1 MAIRSIAVTDTL
13 ETFRTEFNNLTALD
27 FGDAATLA
35 GAGLS
40 STTVVGA
47 VIELAGVVAAASGF
61 FINDGTTS
69 QLIGAGQTINLASSS
84 NINAVVSATDTLT
97 LNLTDS
103 ISVSGTSHTFGN
115 ITVAN
120 GSITDSSG
128 SISFGNENL
137 STSGSLNIT
146 GLTNLAGTTVAGLTS
161 SGIQITTNGTIIFEG
176 SSNNTSETTLTV
188 ANPTTDRV
196 ITIPNETGTLITNQ
210 SSNVV
215 TSGMIVNSTI
225 LTEDIADNQITEAKI
240 GIDAVSSVQM
250 KTLSTLQILNSAGNV
265 VKTIHGAGV

>member
-1 MAIRSIAVTDTL
+1 MAIRTIALTDTL
-13 ETFRTEFNNLTALD
+13 ETFRTEFNNMTSLD

-47 VIELAGVVAAASGF
+47 VIELAGVVAAAQGF
-61 FINDGTTS
+61 YINDGTTT

-146 GLTNLAGTTVAGLTS
+146 GLTTLASATM
-161 SGIQITTNGTIIFEG
+161 SGIQLTTNGTIIFEG
-176 SSNNTSETTLTV
+176 SSNDDNETTLTV
-188 ANPTTDRV
+188 TNPTADRT
-196 ITIPNETGTLITNQ
+196 ITIPNETGTLIT
-210 SSNVV
+210 SN
-215 TSGMIVNSTI
+215 
-225 LTEDIADNQITEAKI
+225 
-240 GIDAVSSVQM
+240 GIDVISESMMADQAISSVQM
-250 KTLSTLQILNSAGNV
+250 KTLSTLQILNSAGTV
-265 VKTIHGAGV
+265 IKTIHGAGV

>member
-1 MAIRSIAVTDTL
+1 MAIRTIALTDTL
-13 ETFRTEFNNLTALD
+13 ETFRTEFNNMTSLD

-47 VIELAGVVAAASGF
+47 VIELAGVVAAAQGF
-61 FINDGTTS
+61 YINDGTTS

-146 GLTNLAGTTVAGLTS
+146 GLTTLASATM
-161 SGIQITTNGTIIFEG
+161 SGIQLTTNGTIIFEG
-176 SSNNTSETTLTV
+176 SSNDDNETTLTV
-188 ANPTTDRV
+188 TNPTADRT
-196 ITIPNETGTLITNQ
+196 ITIPNETGTLIT
-210 SSNVV
+210 SN
-215 TSGMIVNSTI
+215 
-225 LTEDIADNQITEAKI
+225 
-240 GIDAVSSVQM
+240 GIDVISESMMADQAISSVQM
-250 KTLSTLQILNSAGNV
+250 KTLSTLQILNSAGTV
-265 VKTIHGAGV
+265 IKTIHGAGV

>member
-1 MAIRSIAVTDTL
+1 MAIRTIALTDTL
-13 ETFRTEFNNLTALD
+13 ETFRTEFNNMTSLD

-61 FINDGTTS
+61 YINDGTTS

-146 GLTNLAGTTVAGLTS
+146 GLTTLASATM
-161 SGIQITTNGTIIFEG
+161 SGIQLTTNGTIIFEG
-176 SSNNTSETTLTV
+176 SSNDDNETTLTV
-188 ANPTTDRV
+188 TNPTADRT
-196 ITIPNETGTLITNQ
+196 ITIPNETGTLIT
-210 SSNVV
+210 SN
-215 TSGMIVNSTI
+215 
-225 LTEDIADNQITEAKI
+225 
-240 GIDAVSSVQM
+240 GIDVISESMMSDQAISSVQM
-250 KTLSTLQILNSAGNV
+250 KTLSTLQILNSAGTV

>member
-1 MAIRSIAVTDTL
+1 MAIRTIALTDTL
-13 ETFRTEFNNLTALD
+13 ETFRTEFNNMTSLD

-47 VIELAGVVAAASGF
+47 VIELAGVVAAAQGF
-61 FINDGTTS
+61 YINDGTTS

-146 GLTNLAGTTVAGLTS
+146 GLTTLASATM
-161 SGIQITTNGTIIFEG
+161 SGIQLTTNGTIIFEG
-176 SSNNTSETTLTV
+176 SSNDDNETTLTV
-188 ANPTTDRV
+188 TNPTADRT
-196 ITIPNETGTLITNQ
+196 ITIPNETGTLIT
-210 SSNVV
+210 SN
-215 TSGMIVNSTI
+215 
-225 LTEDIADNQITEAKI
+225 
-240 GIDAVSSVQM
+240 GIDVISESMMADQAISSVQM
-250 KTLSTLQILNSAGNV
+250 KTLSTLQILNSAGTV

>member
-1 MAIRSIAVTDTL
+1 MAIRTIALTDTL
-13 ETFRTEFNNLTALD
+13 ETFRTEFNNMTSLD

-47 VIELAGVVAAASGF
+47 VIELAGVVASAQGF

-146 GLTNLAGTTVAGLTS
+146 GLTTLASATM
-161 SGIQITTNGTIIFEG
+161 SGIQLTTNGTIIFEG
-176 SSNNTSETTLTV
+176 SSNDDNETTLTV
-188 ANPTTDRV
+188 TNPTADRT
-196 ITIPNETGTLITNQ
+196 ITIPNETGTLIT
-210 SSNVV
+210 SN
-215 TSGMIVNSTI
+215 
-225 LTEDIADNQITEAKI
+225 
-240 GIDAVSSVQM
+240 GIDVISESMMADQAISSVQM
-250 KTLSTLQILNSAGNV
+250 KTLSTLQILNSAGTV

>member
-1 MAIRSIAVTDTL
+1 MAIRTIALTDTL
-13 ETFRTEFNNLTALD
+13 ETFRTEFNNMTSLD
-27 FGDAATLA
+27 FGDAATLS

-61 FINDGTTS
+61 YINDGTTS

-128 SISFGNENL
+128 SITFGNENL

-146 GLTNLAGTTVAGLTS
+146 GLTTLASATM
-161 SGIQITTNGTIIFEG
+161 SGIQLTTNGTIIFEG
-176 SSNNTSETTLTV
+176 SSNDDNETTLTV
-188 ANPTTDRV
+188 TNPTADRT
-196 ITIPNETGTLITNQ
+196 ITIPNETGTLIT
-210 SSNVV
+210 SN
-215 TSGMIVNSTI
+215 
-225 LTEDIADNQITEAKI
+225 
-240 GIDAVSSVQM
+240 GIDVISESMMADQAISSVQM
-250 KTLSTLQILNSAGNV
+250 KTLSTLQILNSAGTV
-265 VKTIHGAGV
+265 IKTIHGAGV

>member
-1 MAIRSIAVTDTL
+1 MAIRTIALTDTL
-13 ETFRTEFNNLTALD
+13 ETFRTEFNNMTSLD

-47 VIELAGVVAAASGF
+47 VIELAGVVAAAQGF

-146 GLTNLAGTTVAGLTS
+146 GLTTLASATM
-161 SGIQITTNGTIIFEG
+161 SGIQLTTNGTIIFEG
-176 SSNNTSETTLTV
+176 SSNDDNETTLTV
-188 ANPTTDRV
+188 TNPTADRT
-196 ITIPNETGTLITNQ
+196 ITIPNETGTLIT
-210 SSNVV
+210 SN
-215 TSGMIVNSTI
+215 
-225 LTEDIADNQITEAKI
+225 
-240 GIDAVSSVQM
+240 GIDVISESMMADQAISSVQM
-250 KTLSTLQILNSAGNV
+250 KTLSTLQILNSAGTV

>member
-1 MAIRSIAVTDTL
+1 MAIRTIALTDTL
-13 ETFRTEFNNLTALD
+13 ETFRTEFNNMTSLD

-47 VIELAGVVAAASGF
+47 VIELAGVVAAAQGF
-61 FINDGTTS
+61 YINDGTTS

-128 SISFGNENL
+128 SITFGNENL

-146 GLTNLAGTTVAGLTS
+146 GLTTLASATM
-161 SGIQITTNGTIIFEG
+161 SGIQLTTNGTIIFEG
-176 SSNNTSETTLTV
+176 SSNDDNETTLTV
-188 ANPTTDRV
+188 TNPTADRT
-196 ITIPNETGTLITNQ
+196 ITIPNETGTLIT
-210 SSNVV
+210 SN
-215 TSGMIVNSTI
+215 
-225 LTEDIADNQITEAKI
+225 
-240 GIDAVSSVQM
+240 GIDVISESMMADQAISSVQM
-250 KTLSTLQILNSAGNV
+250 KTLSTLQILNSAGTV

>member
-1 MAIRSIAVTDTL
+1 MAIRTIALTDTL
-13 ETFRTEFNNLTALD
+13 ETFRTEFNNMTSLD

-47 VIELAGVVAAASGF
+47 VIELAGVVAAAQGF
-61 FINDGTTS
+61 YINDGTTS

-115 ITVAN
+115 VTLAN
-120 GSITDSSG
+120 GSLTDSSG
-128 SISFGNENL
+128 AISFGNENL
-137 STSGSLNIT
+137 TTTGTLNVT
-146 GLTNLAGTTVAGLTS
+146 GLTTLGTTTMSGLTS

-188 ANPTTDRV
+188 ANPTADRV
-196 ITIPNETGTLITNQ
+196 LTIPDETGTIV
-210 SSNVV
+210 SSGSTDVV
-215 TSGMIVNSTI
+215 SEAMM
-225 LTEDIADNQITEAKI
+225 AD
-240 GIDAVSSVQM
+240 DAVGSVQM
-250 KTLSTLQILNSAGNV
+250 KTLSTLQILNSAGTV

>member
-1 MAIRSIAVTDTL
+1 MAIRTIALTDTL
-13 ETFRTEFNNLTALD
+13 ETFRTEFNNMTSLD

-47 VIELAGVVAAASGF
+47 VIELAGVVAAAQGF
-61 FINDGTTS
+61 YINDGTTS
-69 QLIGAGQTINLASSS
+69 QLIGAGQTFNLASSS

-115 ITVAN
+115 VTLAN
-120 GSITDSSG
+120 GSLTDSSG
-128 SISFGNENL
+128 AISFGNENL
-137 STSGSLNIT
+137 TTTGTLNVT
-146 GLTNLAGTTVAGLTS
+146 GLTTLGTTTMSGLTS

-188 ANPTTDRV
+188 ANPTADRV
-196 ITIPNETGTLITNQ
+196 LTIPDETGTIV
-210 SSNVV
+210 SSGSTDVV
-215 TSGMIVNSTI
+215 SEAMM
-225 LTEDIADNQITEAKI
+225 AD
-240 GIDAVSSVQM
+240 DAVGSVQM
-250 KTLSTLQILNSAGNV
+250 KNLSTLQILNSAGTV
-265 VKTIHGAGV
+265 VKTVHGAGA

>member
-1 MAIRSIAVTDTL
+1 MAIRTIALTDTL
-13 ETFRTEFNNLTALD
+13 ETFRTEFNNMTSLD

-61 FINDGTTS
+61 YINDGTTS

-146 GLTNLAGTTVAGLTS
+146 GLTTLASATM
-161 SGIQITTNGTIIFEG
+161 SGIQLATNGTIIFEG
-176 SSNNTSETTLTV
+176 SSNDDNETTLTV
-188 ANPTTDRV
+188 TNPTADRT
-196 ITIPNETGTLITNQ
+196 ITIPNETGTLIT
-210 SSNVV
+210 SN
-215 TSGMIVNSTI
+215 
-225 LTEDIADNQITEAKI
+225 
-240 GIDAVSSVQM
+240 GIDVISESMMADQAISSVQM
-250 KTLSTLQILNSAGNV
+250 KTLSTLQILNSAGTV

>member
-1 MAIRSIAVTDTL
+1 MAIRTIALTDTL
-13 ETFRTEFNNLTALD
+13 ETFRTEFNNMTSLD

-47 VIELAGVVAAASGF
+47 VIELAGVVAAAQGF
-61 FINDGTTS
+61 YINDGTTT

-146 GLTNLAGTTVAGLTS
+146 GLTTLASATM
-161 SGIQITTNGTIIFEG
+161 SGIQLTTNGTIIFEG
-176 SSNNTSETTLTV
+176 SSNDDNETTLTV
-188 ANPTTDRV
+188 TNPTADRT
-196 ITIPNETGTLITNQ
+196 ITIPNETGTLIT
-210 SSNVV
+210 SN
-215 TSGMIVNSTI
+215 
-225 LTEDIADNQITEAKI
+225 
-240 GIDAVSSVQM
+240 GIDVISESMMADQAISSVQM
-250 KTLSTLQILNSAGNV
+250 KTLSTLQILNSAGTV

>member
-1 MAIRSIAVTDTL
+1 MAIRTIALTDTL
-13 ETFRTEFNNLTALD
+13 ETFRTEFNNMTSLD

-47 VIELAGVVAAASGF
+47 VIELAGVVAAAQGF
-61 FINDGTTS
+61 YINDGTTS

-115 ITVAN
+115 VTLAN
-120 GSITDSSG
+120 GSLTDSSG
-128 SISFGNENL
+128 AISFGNENL
-137 STSGSLNIT
+137 TTTGTLNVT
-146 GLTNLAGTTVAGLTS
+146 GLTTLGTTTMSGLTS

-188 ANPTTDRV
+188 ANPTADRV
-196 ITIPNETGTLITNQ
+196 LTIPDETGTIV
-210 SSNVV
+210 SSGSTDVV
-215 TSGMIVNSTI
+215 SEAMM
-225 LTEDIADNQITEAKI
+225 AD
-240 GIDAVSSVQM
+240 DAVGSVQM
-250 KTLSTLQILNSAGNV
+250 KNLSTLQILNSAGTV
-265 VKTIHGAGV
+265 VKTVHGAGA

>member
-1 MAIRSIAVTDTL
+1 MAIRTIALTDTL
-13 ETFRTEFNNLTALD
+13 ETFRTEFNNMTSLD
-27 FGDAATLA
+27 FGDAATLS

-61 FINDGTTS
+61 YINDGTTS

-146 GLTNLAGTTVAGLTS
+146 GLTTLASATM
-161 SGIQITTNGTIIFEG
+161 SGIQLTTNGTIIFEG
-176 SSNNTSETTLTV
+176 SSNDDNETTLTV
-188 ANPTTDRV
+188 TNPTADRT
-196 ITIPNETGTLITNQ
+196 ITIPNETGTLIT
-210 SSNVV
+210 SN
-215 TSGMIVNSTI
+215 
-225 LTEDIADNQITEAKI
+225 
-240 GIDAVSSVQM
+240 GIDVISESMMADQAISSVQM
-250 KTLSTLQILNSAGNV
+250 KTLSTLQILNSAGTV

>member
-1 MAIRSIAVTDTL
+1 MAIRTIALTDTL
-13 ETFRTEFNNLTALD
+13 ETFRTEFNNMTSLD

-47 VIELAGVVAAASGF
+47 VIELAGVVAAAQGF
-61 FINDGTTS
+61 YINDSTTS
-69 QLIGAGQTINLASSS
+69 QLIGAGQTFNLASSS

-115 ITVAN
+115 VTLAN
-120 GSITDSSG
+120 GSLTDSSG
-128 SISFGNENL
+128 AISFGNENL
-137 STSGSLNIT
+137 TTTGTLNVT
-146 GLTNLAGTTVAGLTS
+146 GLTTLGTTTMSGLTS

-188 ANPTTDRV
+188 ANPTADRV
-196 ITIPNETGTLITNQ
+196 LTIPDETGTIV
-210 SSNVV
+210 SSGSTDVV
-215 TSGMIVNSTI
+215 SEAMM
-225 LTEDIADNQITEAKI
+225 AD
-240 GIDAVSSVQM
+240 DAVGSVQM
-250 KTLSTLQILNSAGNV
+250 KNLSTLQILNSAGTV
-265 VKTIHGAGV
+265 VKTVHGAGA

>member
-1 MAIRSIAVTDTL
+1 MAIRTIALTDTL
-13 ETFRTEFNNLTALD
+13 ETFRTEFNNMTSLD

-61 FINDGTTS
+61 FINDGTTT

-146 GLTNLAGTTVAGLTS
+146 GLTTLASATM
-161 SGIQITTNGTIIFEG
+161 SGIQLTTNGTIIFEG
-176 SSNNTSETTLTV
+176 SSNDDNETTLTV
-188 ANPTTDRV
+188 TNPTADRT
-196 ITIPNETGTLITNQ
+196 ITIPNETGTLIT
-210 SSNVV
+210 SN
-215 TSGMIVNSTI
+215 
-225 LTEDIADNQITEAKI
+225 
-240 GIDAVSSVQM
+240 GIDVISESMMADQAISSVQM
-250 KTLSTLQILNSAGNV
+250 KTLSTLQILNSAGTV

>member
-1 MAIRSIAVTDTL
+1 MAIRTIALTDTL
-13 ETFRTEFNNLTALD
+13 ETFRTEFNNMTSLD

-61 FINDGTTS
+61 YINDGTTS

-146 GLTNLAGTTVAGLTS
+146 GLTTLASATM
-161 SGIQITTNGTIIFEG
+161 SGIQLTTNGTIIFEG
-176 SSNNTSETTLTV
+176 SSNDDNETTLTV
-188 ANPTTDRV
+188 TNPTADRT
-196 ITIPNETGTLITNQ
+196 ITIPNETGTLIT
-210 SSNVV
+210 SN
-215 TSGMIVNSTI
+215 
-225 LTEDIADNQITEAKI
+225 
-240 GIDAVSSVQM
+240 GIDVISESMMADQAISSVQM
-250 KTLSTLQILNSAGNV
+250 KTLSTLQILNSAGTV
-265 VKTIHGAGV
+265 VKTVHGAGA

>member
-1 MAIRSIAVTDTL
+1 MAIRTIALTDTL
-13 ETFRTEFNNLTALD
+13 ETFRTEFNNMTSLD

-47 VIELAGVVAAASGF
+47 VIELAGVVAAAQGF
-61 FINDGTTS
+61 YINDGTTS

-146 GLTNLAGTTVAGLTS
+146 GLTTLASATM
-161 SGIQITTNGTIIFEG
+161 SGIQLATNGTIIFEG
-176 SSNNTSETTLTV
+176 SSNDDNETTLTV
-188 ANPTTDRV
+188 TNPTADRT
-196 ITIPNETGTLITNQ
+196 ITIPNETGTLIT
-210 SSNVV
+210 SN
-215 TSGMIVNSTI
+215 
-225 LTEDIADNQITEAKI
+225 
-240 GIDAVSSVQM
+240 GIDVISESMMADQAISSVQM
-250 KTLSTLQILNSAGNV
+250 KTLSTLQILNSAGTV

>member
-1 MAIRSIAVTDTL
+1 MAIRTIALTDTL
-13 ETFRTEFNNLTALD
+13 ETFRTEFNNMTSLD

-47 VIELAGVVAAASGF
+47 VIELAGVVAAAQGF
-61 FINDGTTS
+61 YINDGTTS

-146 GLTNLAGTTVAGLTS
+146 GLTTLASATMS
-161 SGIQITTNGTIIFEG
+161 SIQLTTNGTIIFEG
-176 SSNNTSETTLTV
+176 SSNDDNETTLTV
-188 ANPTTDRV
+188 TNPTADRT
-196 ITIPNETGTLITNQ
+196 ITIPNETGTLIT
-210 SSNVV
+210 SN
-215 TSGMIVNSTI
+215 
-225 LTEDIADNQITEAKI
+225 
-240 GIDAVSSVQM
+240 GIDVISESMMADQAISSVQM
-250 KTLSTLQILNSAGNV
+250 KTLSTLQILNSAGTV

>member
-1 MAIRSIAVTDTL
+1 MTS
-13 ETFRTEFNNLTALD
+13 LD

-47 VIELAGVVAAASGF
+47 VIELAGVVAAAQGF
-61 FINDGTTS
+61 YINDGTTS

-128 SISFGNENL
+128 SISFGIL
-137 STSGSLNIT
+137 LLFLNC
-146 GLTNLAGTTVAGLTS
+146 S
-161 SGIQITTNGTIIFEG
+161 F
-176 SSNNTSETTLTV
+176 
-188 ANPTTDRV
+188 
-196 ITIPNETGTLITNQ
+196 
-210 SSNVV
+210 
-215 TSGMIVNSTI
+215 
-225 LTEDIADNQITEAKI
+225 
-240 GIDAVSSVQM
+240 
-250 KTLSTLQILNSAGNV
+250 
-265 VKTIHGAGV
+265 

>member
-1 MAIRSIAVTDTL
+1 MAIRTIALTDTL
-13 ETFRTEFNNLTALD
+13 ETFRTEFNNMTSLD

-47 VIELAGVVAAASGF
+47 VIELAGVVASAQGF

-115 ITVAN
+115 VTLAN
-120 GSITDSSG
+120 GSLTDSSG
-128 SISFGNENL
+128 AISFGNENL
-137 STSGSLNIT
+137 TTTGTLNVT
-146 GLTNLAGTTVAGLTS
+146 GLTTLGTTTMSGLTS

-188 ANPTTDRV
+188 ANPTADRV
-196 ITIPNETGTLITNQ
+196 LTIPDETGTIV
-210 SSNVV
+210 SSGSTDVV
-215 TSGMIVNSTI
+215 SEAMM
-225 LTEDIADNQITEAKI
+225 AD
-240 GIDAVSSVQM
+240 DAVGSVQM
-250 KTLSTLQILNSAGNV
+250 KNLSTLQILNSAGTV
-265 VKTIHGAGV
+265 VKTVHGAGA

>member
-1 MAIRSIAVTDTL
+1 MAIRTIALTDTL
-13 ETFRTEFNNLTALD
+13 ETFRTEFNNMTSLD

-61 FINDGTTS
+61 YINDGTTS

-146 GLTNLAGTTVAGLTS
+146 GLTTLASATM
-161 SGIQITTNGTIIFEG
+161 SGIQLTTNGTIIFEG
-176 SSNNTSETTLTV
+176 SSNDDNETTLTV
-188 ANPTTDRV
+188 TNPTADRT
-196 ITIPNETGTLITNQ
+196 ITIPNETGTLIT
-210 SSNVV
+210 SN
-215 TSGMIVNSTI
+215 
-225 LTEDIADNQITEAKI
+225 
-240 GIDAVSSVQM
+240 GIDVISESMMADQAISSVQM
-250 KTLSTLQILNSAGNV
+250 KTLSTLQILNSAGTV

>member
-1 MAIRSIAVTDTL
+1 MTS
-13 ETFRTEFNNLTALD
+13 LD

-47 VIELAGVVAAASGF
+47 VIELAGVVAAAQGF
-61 FINDGTTS
+61 YINDGTTS

-115 ITVAN
+115 VTLAN
-120 GSITDSSG
+120 GSLTDSSG
-128 SISFGNENL
+128 AISFGNENL
-137 STSGSLNIT
+137 TTTGTLNVT
-146 GLTNLAGTTVAGLTS
+146 GLTTLGTTTMSGLTS

-188 ANPTTDRV
+188 ANPTADRV
-196 ITIPNETGTLITNQ
+196 LTIPDETGTIV
-210 SSNVV
+210 SSGSTDVV
-215 TSGMIVNSTI
+215 SEAMM
-225 LTEDIADNQITEAKI
+225 AD
-240 GIDAVSSVQM
+240 DAVGSVQM
-250 KTLSTLQILNSAGNV
+250 KNLSTLQILNSAGTV
-265 VKTIHGAGV
+265 VKTVHGAGA

>member
-1 MAIRSIAVTDTL
+1 MAIRTIALTDTL
-13 ETFRTEFNNLTALD
+13 ETFRTEFNNMTSLD

-47 VIELAGVVAAASGF
+47 VIELAGVVAAAQGF
-61 FINDGTTS
+61 YINDGTTS
-69 QLIGAGQTINLASSS
+69 QLIGAGQTFNLASSS

-115 ITVAN
+115 VTLAN
-120 GSITDSSG
+120 GSLTDSSG
-128 SISFGNENL
+128 AISFGNENL
-137 STSGSLNIT
+137 TTTGTLNVT
-146 GLTNLAGTTVAGLTS
+146 GLTTLGTTTMSGLTS

-188 ANPTTDRV
+188 ANPTADRV
-196 ITIPNETGTLITNQ
+196 LTIPDETGTIV
-210 SSNVV
+210 SSGSIDVV
-215 TSGMIVNSTI
+215 SEAMM
-225 LTEDIADNQITEAKI
+225 AD
-240 GIDAVSSVQM
+240 DAVGSVQM
-250 KTLSTLQILNSAGNV
+250 KNLSTLQILNSAGTV
-265 VKTIHGAGV
+265 VKTVHGAGA

>member
-1 MAIRSIAVTDTL
+1 MAIRTIALTDTL
-13 ETFRTEFNNLTALD
+13 ETFRTEFNNMTSLD

-61 FINDGTTS
+61 YINDGTTS

-146 GLTNLAGTTVAGLTS
+146 GLTTLASATM
-161 SGIQITTNGTIIFEG
+161 SGIQLTTNGTIIFEG
-176 SSNNTSETTLTV
+176 SSNDDNETTLTV
-188 ANPTTDRV
+188 TNPTADRT
-196 ITIPNETGTLITNQ
+196 ITIPNETGTLIT
-210 SSNVV
+210 SN
-215 TSGMIVNSTI
+215 
-225 LTEDIADNQITEAKI
+225 
-240 GIDAVSSVQM
+240 GIDVISESMMADQAISSVQM
-250 KTLSTLQILNSAGNV
+250 KTLSTLQILNSAGTV
-265 VKTIHGAGV
+265 VKTVHGAGV